1 MRKKLLLIA
10 AAAALAL
17 GQPTPVLARDCE
29 DICADKAA
37 ANCENIDT
45 FKCSAY
51 IAGCLSGC
59 SVGKIIHWF
68 LAEE

>member
-1 MRKKLLLIA
+1 MRQKLLLAA

-17 GQPTPVLARDCE
+17 GQPTPALARDCE
-29 DICADKAA
+29 DICAEKAVA
-37 ANCENIDT
+37 RCENIDS

-59 SVGKIIHWF
+59 SFGKILLWF
-68 LAEE
+68 